1 MARTAIEE
9 ICMDVIQLCQ
19 RSVGTRGLLPPHP
32 MERIIRDLS
41 LYLRQPGF
49 DASLQS
55 VGKHAFSQ
63 PPEQSINWRER
74 DHDE

>member
-1 MARTAIEE
+1 
-9 ICMDVIQLCQ
+9 
-19 RSVGTRGLLPPHP
+19 

-55 VGKHAFSQ
+55 VGKYTLHSQ
-63 PPEQSINWRER
+63 ERSITWHEP
-74 DHDE
+74 

>member
-19 RSVGTRGLLPPHP
+19 RSIGTRGLLPPYP

-49 DASLQS
+49 DGSLQS
-55 VGKHAFSQ
+55 VGKYAFLQ
-63 PPEQSINWRER
+63 PPERSVNWCES